1 MLEIRNLSVAY
12 GGLRALSD
20 VSLSVAEGQ
29 FVTVVGPN
37 GAGKSTLFKSICG
50 IVPTVS
56 GSLTFQGRDLL
67 RLAPAARA
75 HLGIAHVPEGRQVF
89 RTLTVRENLE
99 MGAYTKAGHAQWQ
112 HTLERIHTL
121 FPILAERA
129 RQLAGTLSGGEQQML
144 AIGRGL
150 ASAPRLLMLDEPSMG
165 LAPAVADTIFERISQ
180 IHREDGVTVLLVE
193 QRVAEALELSDH
205 GYVLETGHVV
215 LDGNYQTLL
224 ADDRVRRSYL
234 GLTDA

>member
-1 MLEIRNLSVAY
+1 
-12 GGLRALSD
+12 
-20 VSLSVAEGQ
+20 
-29 FVTVVGPN
+29 
-37 GAGKSTLFKSICG
+37 
-50 IVPTVS
+50 
-56 GSLTFQGRDLL
+56 
-67 RLAPAARA
+67 
-75 HLGIAHVPEGRQVF
+75 VF

-99 MGAYTKAGHAQWQ
+99 MGAYTKAGRTHWQ
-112 HTLERIHTL
+112 RTLGRIHTL

-129 RQLAGTLSGGEQQML
+129 TQLAGTLSGGEQQML

-180 IHREDGVTVLLVE
+180 IHREDGVTILLVE

-205 GYVLETGHVV
+205 GYVLETGHMV
-215 LDGNYQTLL
+215 LDGSYETLL

-234 GLTDA
+234 GLTEA

>member
-1 MLEIRNLSVAY
+1 MLEIAHLSVAY

-37 GAGKSTLFKSICG
+37 GAGKSTLFKTISG
-50 IVPTVS
+50 IVPAAAGTI
-56 GSLTFQGRDLL
+56 TFQGKDLL
-67 RLAPAARA
+67 ALAPSERA

-89 RTLTVRENLE
+89 KTLTVRENLE
-99 MGAYTKAGHAQWQ
+99 MGAYPKAGRTHWH
-112 HTLERIHTL
+112 HTLDRIHTL

-129 RQLAGTLSGGEQQML
+129 SQFAGTLSGGEQQMV

-150 ASAPRLLMLDEPSMG
+150 ACAPRLLMLDEPSMG

-180 IHREDGVTVLLVE
+180 IHREDGVTILLVE

-205 GYVLETGHVV
+205 GYVLETGHMV
-215 LDGNYQTLL
+215 LDGNYETLL

-234 GLTDA
+234 GLT

>member
-1 MLEIRNLSVAY
+1 MLDVTHLSVAY
-12 GGLRALSD
+12 GGLRALHD
-20 VSLSVAEGQ
+20 VSLTVAEGQ

-37 GAGKSTLFKSICG
+37 GAGKSTLFKTISG
-50 IVPTVS
+50 IVPAAA
-56 GSLTFQGRDLL
+56 GSITFQGKNLL
-67 RLAPAARA
+67 SLPPSERA

-89 RTLTVRENLE
+89 KTLTVRENLE
-99 MGAYTKAGHAQWQ
+99 MGAYPKAGRDAWH
-112 HTLERIHTL
+112 HTLDRIHTL

-129 RQLAGTLSGGEQQML
+129 SQLAGTLSGGEQQMV

-150 ASAPRLLMLDEPSMG
+150 ACAPRLLMLDEPSMG
-165 LAPAVADTIFERISQ
+165 LAPTVADTIFERISQ
-180 IHREDGVTVLLVE
+180 VHREDGVTILLVE

-205 GYVLETGHVV
+205 GYVLETGRVV
-215 LDGNYQTLL
+215 LDGPYEILL